1 MEKQVLVPLDGTML
15 AHMALPHA
23 ATVARA
29 TSSRLVLLYVIPAL
43 PADLLSWSVTRAAAF
58 YHHRRQTSSL
68 MHHYLG
74 ATAEDLRDE
83 GFQVHAEVIEG
94 EPAAAIVSRAEG
106 NHMVEAI
113 VMATHG
119 GREMDL
125 RFSGSVTEEVQRY
138 CPVDLLLVHPG
149 ERIGSLRRFYG
160 RIYHSV
166 LVALDGST
174 SDDHAL
180 ESARI
185 LASAEAKLLLLC
197 AVPRRDVVQIAS
209 EPVELVNILRS
220 GDADAE
226 CAAEGERMRQY
237 LSETAKPFV
246 SAGLSVETRVMH
258 GDPVEEI
265 LGYASQANVD
275 LIVMPTDG
283 PTQAIPGFDRL
294 SDNSVATTLM
304 RKTSL
309 PVLLTRAALDPAL
322 QAERQV
328 ESNGEPAVVRSEEV
342 FVA

>member
-1 MEKQVLVPLDGTML
+1 
-15 AHMALPHA
+15 
-23 ATVARA
+23 
-29 TSSRLVLLYVIPAL
+29 
-43 PADLLSWSVTRAAAF
+43 
-58 YHHRRQTSSL
+58 
-68 MHHYLG
+68 MHHYLE

-119 GREMDL
+119 GGDTDL
-125 RFSGSVTEEVQRY
+125 RFPGSITEEVERY
-138 CPVDLLLVHPG
+138 CPVNLLLVHPG
-149 ERIGSLRRFYG
+149 ERIGSLRRFYE
-160 RIYHSV
+160 RTYHSV
-166 LVALDGST
+166 IVALDGST

-180 ESARI
+180 ESART
-185 LASAEAKLLLLC
+185 LGGAEAKLLLLC
-197 AVPRRDVVQIAS
+197 AVPGRDVVQLAG

-237 LSETAKPFV
+237 LSEAAKPFV
-246 SAGLSVETRVMH
+246 AAGLSVETRVMH
-258 GDPVEEI
+258 GDPAEEI
-265 LGYASQANVD
+265 LRYASQANAD
-275 LIVMPTDG
+275 LIVMPTEG
-283 PTQAIPGFDRL
+283 PTQAIPGFDHL

-309 PVLLTRAALDPAL
+309 PVLLARAALDPAT
-322 QAERQV
+322 QAGRQV
-328 ESNGEPAVVRSEEV
+328 ESSREPAAVRSEEV